1 MVTDVD
7 ALMPQSLAL
16 AAQIKENAPL
26 TMQTRKEVLLRL
38 GTDGAGADDRD
49 LIVTCYMSAD
59 FREVMQA
66 FFEKRWPQGEG
77 H

>member
-26 TMQTRKEVLLRL
+26 KMQTRKEVLLRL

-49 LIVTCYMSAD
+49 LIVTGYMSAD
-59 FREVMQA
+59 FRKVMQA